1 MTRRR
6 FLIAVALTA
15 VVALSFSFATTASAY
30 NGVSWAGACSGCHS
44 GAAATPVATLVS
56 SVGGTA
62 TYNVTGGGTEWA
74 VFNGST
80 RVTGGVGSTGTFSVP
95 VPGSYTL
102 FAVFGTPTN
111 GPAQGLGQA
120 TVVAAAPLN
129 FFTIKAT
136 AGSKGGISPSGSL
149 QATQAANVTY
159 MFTPDSGYHVADV
172 TVDDH
177 SVGGVLS
184 YTFTNVQATHTIGVT
199 FALGEKA
206 TYTITATAGDHGAI
220 SPSGGVEVEGGG
232 SVIFTMQPAE
242 GYQVATVTVDGV
254 SLPPTSTAGS
264 FTKTTGW
271 YTFMNVVMAHTIDVQ
286 FKLCPVGWFTC
297 TPYSGP
303 HGYIWMAQQTV
314 QATST
319 IPGAIIA
326 CSIIPDAGYHVQTL
340 VVDGAQVTPATWY
353 IFYNVRAG
361 HTIAATFA
369 ANPLLFNI
377 VASAGAHGS
386 ISHSGSVAFTQGT
399 DAAYAFTPDAGYRV
413 ASVTVD
419 SGAVAVAPSYTFSN
433 VQATHTISVT
443 FEAIPVVKV
452 ATKLTI
458 NVNPTTLK
466 LGHSAHLFGV
476 IAPNMP
482 DRTPIRLMVRKAGQ
496 TKWTNLAPYVR
507 TFGGYHWSF
516 YYHPN
521 TRGTYYFKAYFAGSA
536 QFLGSTSRTVTV
548 VWK

>member
-30 NGVSWAGACSGCHS
+30 SGASWAAACSGCHS
-44 GAAATPVATLVS
+44 GAAAAPVATLVS
-56 SVGGTA
+56 NVGGTA

-74 VFNGST
+74 VFNGTT

-102 FAVFGTPTN
+102 FAVLGTAGS

-129 FFTIKAT
+129 FFTITAT
-136 AGSKGGISPSGSL
+136 HGSNGNISPSGSL

-159 MFTPDSGYHVADV
+159 TFTPDSGYHVADV
-172 TVDDH
+172 VVDGS

-220 SPSGGVEVEGGG
+220 NPSGGIEVEGGG
-232 SVIFTMQPAE
+232 SIIFTMQPAE
-242 GYQVATVTVDGV
+242 GYQVATVTVDGAP
-254 SLPPTSTAGS
+254 LPATSTAGS

-271 YTFMNVVMAHTIDVQ
+271 YTFMNVVMAHTISVT
-286 FKLCPVGWFTC
+286 FVPNPVGWFTC
-297 TPYSGP
+297 TPHAGE

-369 ANPLLFNI
+369 LDPTLFNI
-377 VASAGAHGS
+377 SASAGAHGS
-386 ISHSGSVAFTQGT
+386 ISHSGSTDWTQGDVT
-399 DAAYAFTPDAGYRV
+399 CAFTPDPGYRV

-419 SGAVAVAPSYTFSN
+419 GDAVAVAPSYTFTD
-433 VQATHTISVT
+433 VQATHTISVA
-443 FEAIPVVKV
+443 FEPIPVVKI
-452 ATKLTI
+452 A
-458 NVNPTTLK
+458 TTLTFRAST
-466 LGHSAHLFGV
+466 HSAKSGTYVTLYAKLSGGTFTNQYVRFEVQMPGKSYGV
-476 IAPNMP
+476 IQIVKVTAAGYAHIHYKVGAKGT
-482 DRTPIRLMVRKAGQ
+482 RYLRVR
-496 TKWTNLAPYVR
+496 
-507 TFGGYHWSF
+507 
-516 YYHPN
+516 
-521 TRGTYYFKAYFAGSA
+521 
-536 QFLGSTSRTVTV
+536 FLGDSNYLAAPVPSAWKLV
-548 VWK
+548 VK